1 MGLDFNRLCLK
12 CFNPAIVS
20 GRCTCC
26 GAKVGFIQEPAFALP
41 AGTILAGNYLVGGVL
56 GFGGFGITYL
66 GLDLAR
72 ETRVAIKEFMPAG
85 TASRSPGQIN
95 MTAKNRE
102 NFEYGLTRFYD
113 EARTVYKYRHHPN
126 IVHVYKLFHENQTG
140 YYVMEY
146 LEGDDFKHFLRRY
159 GGRTDFNTLMKIM
172 LPVMDALECVH
183 KDHVIHRDISPD
195 NIFVGE
201 TVKLI
206 DFGAARVALAGQ
218 SKSLSIILKKGFAPE
233 EQYRTHGRQG
243 PWTDIYA
250 LAGTMYYALS
260 GVMVPEAPERLVDD
274 ELKDLRTLNVAL
286 PDYSAAAI
294 MQALAVRAANRYQTV
309 EDFRCALSGQ
319 TPGRAI
325 TMSPVS
331 AFRLYGLQ
339 GFYAGA
345 SLTAEDSITLGRDP
359 VTCQLVFPQNTRG
372 VSKVHCRLRIDPV
385 RNLVYLKDMNSTY
398 GTWVN
403 GHLIGR
409 GQETALNCADRFAFG
424 EGQVFEIEF

>member
-12 CFNPAIVS
+12 CLNPAVVG

-26 GAKVGFIQEPAFALP
+26 GARAGFMQEPAFALP
-41 AGTILAGNYLVGGVL
+41 AGTILAGNYLIGGVL

-66 GLDLAR
+66 GLDLTR
-72 ETRVAIKEFMPAG
+72 EIKVAIKEFMPAG
-85 TASRSPGQIN
+85 TASRSPGQLY
-95 MTAKNRE
+95 MTAKNKE

-113 EARTVYKYRHHPN
+113 EAKTVYKYRHHPN
-126 IVHVYKLFHENQTG
+126 IIHVYKLFRENCTG

-146 LEGDDFKHFLRRY
+146 LEGQDFKHFLKRY

-183 KDHVIHRDISPD
+183 LDHVIHRDISPD

-250 LAGTMYYALS
+250 LAGTMYFALT
-260 GVMVPEAPERLVDD
+260 GVMVPEAPERLFKD
-274 ELKDLRTLNVAL
+274 ELKDLQEMDVHL

-294 MQALAVRAANRYQTV
+294 MQSLAVRAENRYQTI
-309 EDFRCALSGQ
+309 EDFRSALLGKM
-319 TPGRAI
+319 PERNI
-325 TMSPVS
+325 TMSPVA

-339 GFYAGA
+339 GYYAGA
-345 SLTAEDSITLGRDP
+345 SLTVEDHVILGRDP
-359 VTCQLVFPQNTRG
+359 LNCQLVFPAAARG
-372 VSKVHCRLRIDPV
+372 VSKVHCSMRIDSV
-385 RNLVYLKDMNSTY
+385 RNLVLLKDMNSTF

-403 GHLIGR
+403 GRLLER
-409 GQETALNCADRFAFG
+409 GQDVVLNCADRVAFG